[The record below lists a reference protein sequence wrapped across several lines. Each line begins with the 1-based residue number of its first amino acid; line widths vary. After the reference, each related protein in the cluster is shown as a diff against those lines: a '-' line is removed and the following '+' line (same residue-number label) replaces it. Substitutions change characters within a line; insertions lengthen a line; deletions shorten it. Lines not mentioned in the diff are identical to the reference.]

1 MSQLPPR
8 SSGHSIDTKASTVR
22 RLRRLSYLLD
32 NAIPIPGTRYRV
44 GLDPILGLL
53 PGAGDFLGTALSAY
67 IVLEAAR
74 IGLPRASLI
83 QMVTNIIFET
93 VLGSVPVLGD
103 VVDATWKA
111 NTKNLALVE
120 EHLDVPQSNVP
131 QSRQRTD
138 WLFLALLLVALLF
151 VVVVMAAISVMILRW
166 LVGAIIG

>member
-8 SSGHSIDTKASTVR
+8 SSGHSIDAKASTVR

-166 LVGAIIG
+166 LLGAITG